1 MRQEID
7 DETAK
12 LIEGKKTT
20 TTVCRKC
27 LNPTVVKQISGKN
40 GPIFT
45 MEICEPCD
53 LVYSMMIENK
63 VDFAIYELSKDFF
76 GADDAVFKSAFPG
89 TYLNNQ

>member
-1 MRQEID
+1 MRDEID

-20 TTVCRKC
+20 TTACRKC
-27 LNPTVVKQISGKN
+27 LNPTVVKQISGMN

-45 MEICEPCD
+45 IETCEQCD
-53 LVYSMMIENK
+53 LIYSMMIESK
-63 VDFAIYELSKDFF
+63 VDFAIYELSKEFF
-76 GADDAVFKSAFPG
+76 GADDAVFKSAFPE